1 MLRARRDVSPEVEQA
16 LTTIGLADQRDQPA
30 GVLAHGQKRWLEIG
44 MLLVRDARVLLLDE
58 PVAGMNPEETARM
71 MSLIREIRDSGVT
84 VLLVEHDMKLV
95 MGLSDH
101 IVVLDH
107 GKRIAEGT
115 PTAIQGDPVV
125 IQAYL
130 GRSASHAA
138 A

>member
-1 MLRARRDVSPEVEQA
+1 VGLDRDPDELTSNLSYGEQRLLEVAIA
-16 LTTIGLADQRDQPA
+16 LAAEP
-30 GVLAHGQKRWLEIG
+30 V
-44 MLLVRDARVLLLDE
+44 LLVLDE

-71 MSLIREIRDSGVT
+71 MQLIRDLRDSGVT

-107 GKRIAEGT
+107 GKCIAEGE
-115 PTAIQGDPVV
+115 PARIQQHPAV

-130 GRSASHAA
+130 GRGAQDAA